1 MDDEK
6 DNVESCGCEAEDKDV
21 EGMLDEIFGEQVKP
35 PQGDYDGCGCGC
47 EVDDEVVEDMLDE
60 VFGEDEED
68 QPPDQPDEPVDDDP
82 EPPPNSILE
91 DVKKWIGIVREYK
104 VFDSDILMDINSAFF
119 TLFQLGVGPRDGFVI
134 EDSMSIWTDFSENQ
148 ILISAV
154 KQYVMLKVRN
164 TFDPPTSSY
173 VLNANQ
179 SKIDEL
185 EWRLRELCSGYFDFD
200 EEELPDDPIPE
211 EPPDEPPPP
220 EDPSEDSCP
229 CDCETATDEEAEEML
244 DKIFN

>member
-1 MDDEK
+1 MDEEK
-6 DNVESCGCEAEDKDV
+6 DHIESCGCEAEDKDV
-21 EGMLDEIFGEQVKP
+21 EGMLDEIFGEQAKP
-35 PQGDYDGCGCGC
+35 PKGDYDGCSCGC

-68 QPPDQPDEPVDDDP
+68 QPDEPVDVDP

-91 DVKKWIGIVREYK
+91 DVKKWIGIVREYE
-104 VFDSDILMDINSAFF
+104 VFDSDILMHINSAFF

-148 ILISAV
+148 ILVAAV

-211 EPPDEPPPP
+211 EPTLP
-220 EDPSEDSCP
+220 EEPSEDSCP